1 MPTALRRSSARDGEK
16 PGDRAGDR
24 HELLLVDRD
33 AVGRAGDR
41 LEALVV
47 EGDRRWVPL
56 VSGIGRDERHRPG
69 PVQGDQ
75 RDEVRELGRADLA
88 QRVTHPARL
97 ELEHAERIAT
107 GEHLVRGRIVE
118 RNGVDVD
125 SFAGVTFDERH
136 AVLDHVEVAKPKEV
150 HLEQS
155 EGLDVVVGQLGH
167 DVALVVDPDRQEVGH
182 RPRRDH
188 DAGRMYALVAD
199 EPLQR
204 TGGVDDLLG
213 GLLGLVRDG
222 ELGAGLEGVL
232 ELHADRALGH
242 HLRDPVDLP
251 VRVAEHAPRVA
262 DDGAGQELAEGADP
276 RDGIRPVL
284 LGDVA
289 DDRVASTDREVG
301 VDVRHALAPGV
312 EEPLEE
318 QPMLDRVEVGDAQR
332 ERDERAGRGAT
343 ARADGDAV
351 VTGPADVVPDD
362 QEVAGEAHLVDD
374 VELEAQPLL
383 GLGTPDLAVA
393 AIETLAAEPLQVR
406 AGRLARRHR
415 KAREPGIAQRQLEA
429 TAATGHLERGRQRL
443 RIVGQRTQ
451 HLLGGL
457 EVELL
462 RVELEPLRV
471 RQDVAGLDGQE
482 RLVGVG
488 VGVAHVV
495 DVAGRDERPSGL
507 LAEPREVRVDPPLL
521 LDPGVLQLEVD
532 VLRSEDL
539 AETVEL
545 PRAWSRSSF
554 SRCEQMVPDR
564 HPESTMMPSAYR
576 LMRSWS
582 MRGRRW

>member
-1 MPTALRRSSARDGEK
+1 M
-16 PGDRAGDR
+16 
-24 HELLLVDRD
+24 
-33 AVGRAGDR
+33 
-41 LEALVV
+41 
-47 EGDRRWVPL
+47 
-56 VSGIGRDERHRPG
+56 
-69 PVQGDQ
+69 
-75 RDEVRELGRADLA
+75 
-88 QRVTHPARL
+88 
-97 ELEHAERIAT
+97 
-107 GEHLVRGRIVE
+107 
-118 RNGVDVD
+118 
-125 SFAGVTFDERH
+125 
-136 AVLDHVEVAKPKEV
+136 
-150 HLEQS
+150 
-155 EGLDVVVGQLGH
+155 VGQLGH

-182 RPRRDH
+182 RPRGDH

-262 DDGAGQELAEGADP
+262 NDGAGQELSEGADP

-393 AIETLAAEPLQVR
+393 RGRDPRGRAAPGTCWPSR
-406 AGRLARRHR
+406 PRHR
-415 KAREPGIAQRQLEA
+415 KAREAGIAQRQLEA

-471 RQDVAGLDGQE
+471 RQHVPGLDGQE

-488 VGVAHVV
+488 VRVADVV
-495 DVAGRDERPSGL
+495 DVAGRDERPPGL
-507 LAEPREVRVDPPLL
+507 LGEPARWALIRRCFSIPA
-521 LDPGVLQLEVD
+521 
-532 VLRSEDL
+532 SCS
-539 AETVEL
+539 
-545 PRAWSRSSF
+545 SR
-554 SRCEQMVPDR
+554 
-564 HPESTMMPSAYR
+564 
-576 LMRSWS
+576 
-582 MRGRRW
+582 